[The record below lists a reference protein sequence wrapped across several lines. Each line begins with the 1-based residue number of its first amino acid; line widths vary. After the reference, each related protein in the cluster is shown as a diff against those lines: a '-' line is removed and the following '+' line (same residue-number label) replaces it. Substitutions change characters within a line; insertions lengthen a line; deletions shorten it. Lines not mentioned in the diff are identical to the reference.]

1 LIFFNPRFFNL
12 GFFVYIS
19 TIIKTKAMT
28 KSEGFAEWM
37 MKIQSVH
44 YANTP
49 AMERAYCKLLSYEKE
64 EQS

>member
-1 LIFFNPRFFNL
+1 
-12 GFFVYIS
+12 
-19 TIIKTKAMT
+19 MT